1 MTVEPVGDGWPRRYS
16 DAVGQPRTGAGNV
29 TRRVLLVSP
38 SAKPGGAERAL
49 AGVARHL
56 PEYGWQVNALLLE
69 NGPLGGWLEATGC
82 SCVVLPAHRTREVHR
97 SLITI
102 GRLARVV
109 RSTHADVVL
118 SNMDKGHVF
127 GGLAAALVGRPA
139 VLWQQGIPTNSH
151 RIPSGRMD
159 KIAAIIPKASVI
171 ASCDLAVA
179 AQQRITQAPVRK
191 VALGIAVNE
200 VAAASGRGS
209 KLRDTLGWEGK
220 TVIGIVGRLEPW
232 KGQEVFLQAGALLA
246 RERPDLHFCVVGGAI
261 LGWEGSYEADLHA
274 YAEQD
279 PALSDRVHFTGHLE
293 DVYPWMDALDIV
305 VHASFGEPFGLVLV
319 EAMALAK
326 PLVATDEG
334 GPSEI
339 VEDGVSGLLVRPGD
353 PEELAGALRRILD
366 EVGLSDR
373 LKTGARAR
381 ANLFTEATMA
391 AGVAAVLDEVVRS
404 S

>member
-1 MTVEPVGDGWPRRYS
+1 VRRPG
-16 DAVGQPRTGAGNV
+16 AGAGNV

-56 PEYGWQVNALLLE
+56 PEYGWQVSALLLE
-69 NGPLGGWLEATGC
+69 NGPLAGWLEAAGC

-97 SLITI
+97 SLITV
-102 GRLARVV
+102 GRLARLV
-109 RSTHADVVL
+109 RSTRADVVL

-127 GGLAAALVGRPA
+127 GGLASALVGRPA
-139 VLWQQGIPTNSH
+139 VLWQHGIPSNRH
-151 RIPSGRMD
+151 RIPSGRLE
-159 KIAAIIPKASVI
+159 KVAAIIPKASVI
-171 ASCDLAVA
+171 ASCNLAVA
-179 AQQRITQAPVRK
+179 AQQRVTRAPVRK
-191 VALGIAVNE
+191 VAPGIAVNE
-200 VAAASGRGS
+200 VAAALGRGS
-209 KLRDTLGWEGK
+209 ELRATLGWEGK
-220 TVIGIVGRLEPW
+220 TVIGIVGRLQPW
-232 KGQEVFLQAGALLA
+232 KGQEVFLQAAALLA
-246 RERPDLHFCVVGGAI
+246 RKRPDLQFCVVGGAI

-274 YAEQD
+274 YAEHD
-279 PALSDRVHFTGHLE
+279 PALGDRVYFTGHQE

-353 PEELAGALRRILD
+353 PEALVWALRRILD

-373 LKTGARAR
+373 LTTGARAR
-381 ANLFTEATMA
+381 ANEFTEETMA
-391 AGVAAVLDEVVRS
+391 AGVAAVLDEVVQS